1 MAMTRAKRMQGYVP
15 WGPLASDQA
24 LRGQLQQSL
33 IFDELMVEGGP
44 RTIGI
49 CSCQGGA
56 GTTSVALGLAL
67 MLYERTAEPI
77 ALVEANLRTPH
88 LGSTLKIP
96 EGNCSFEAFANG
108 HCAIPEDLPNIPDS
122 KVALVA
128 GYESEVP
135 LPLLNNAK
143 SRLKD
148 LEAYYRYTVI
158 DFPPI
163 LSFPDLGIAG
173 PGVDGVY
180 LVLEAEDTRWQV
192 AREAKKRLE
201 SANITLLGV
210 ILNKKP
216 HYIPR
221 WVYRLL

>member
-1 MAMTRAKRMQGYVP
+1 MTRAKRKQGYAP

-24 LRGQLQQSL
+24 LRDQLQQSH

-49 CSCQGGA
+49 CSCQSGA

-67 MLYERTAEPI
+67 MFYERTAEPV

-88 LGSTLKIP
+88 LGSMLKLP
-96 EGNCSFEAFANG
+96 EGNSSFEAFANG
-108 HCAIPEDLPNIPDS
+108 HCAIPEDLPYIPDT
-122 KVALVA
+122 KVALIGGHEA
-128 GYESEVP
+128 EAP
-135 LPLLNNAK
+135 LPLLYNAK
-143 SRLKD
+143 SRLKN
-148 LEAYYRYTVI
+148 LEAHFRYTVI

-173 PGVDGVY
+173 AGTDGVC

-192 AREAKKRLE
+192 AKEAKKRLE